1 MSCNC
6 KANEQIFK
14 IQKNYGKK
22 ANVSWPEKTKFILE
36 EGIKMI
42 LIILILTPFT
52 PLVLLYVIIMSITGY
67 SRFNLNT
74 LVKKITNREG
84 DE

>member
-22 ANVSWPEKTKFILE
+22 VNVSWPEKTKFILE

-42 LIILILTPFT
+42 LIMLILTPFT

>member
-22 ANVSWPEKTKFILE
+22 VNVSWPEKTKFILE